1 GEDHRHGSRLPP
13 LHDLRYQ
20 DAPRRLLLRL
30 RRLRQHQRL
39 QLIVARTSD
48 AIGSQWVDWFPIAAF
63 GSPLRS
69 GAWGRLDVLRVTDAL
84 YVEQTVQLG
93 LRVLS
98 GDARLAKA
106 CEVVTLLR

>member
-1 GEDHRHGSRLPP
+1 
-13 LHDLRYQ
+13 
-20 DAPRRLLLRL
+20 
-30 RRLRQHQRL
+30 
-39 QLIVARTSD
+39 
-48 AIGSQWVDWFPIAAF
+48 
-63 GSPLRS
+63 
-69 GAWGRLDVLRVTDAL
+69 VLRVTDAL